1 MKQLKEILE
10 GVFDKDLVIKKTS
23 AEKEIEH
30 FRNRDIAKMSSE
42 DIMTKIHSIMN
53 SCEKYTYDELKK
65 HPIDTLEHVIIL
77 PTYGGYEVD
86 DYTFVYSK
94 DIPNWGI
101 ESVFS
106 YIAKKTKNWTWCN
119 YPWGDFDR
127 FKDNWEKKVDCLRNI
142 FIGSNVQTFY
152 VIPEILSKDLIK
164 RMSGK

>member
-10 GVFDKDLVIKKTS
+10 GVFDKDLVVKKTS

-30 FRNRDIAKMSSE
+30 FHNRDIAKLTSQE
-42 DIMTKIHSIMN
+42 IKQKIHSIMN
-53 SCEKYTYDELKK
+53 SCDVYTYDELKK
-65 HPIDTLEHVIIL
+65 HPIDTLKHVIIS
-77 PTYGGYEVD
+77 PAFGGAEVG

-101 ESVFS
+101 ESVFN
-106 YIAKKTKNWTWCN
+106 YIEQKTKNWAWHN
-119 YPWGDFDR
+119 YPWRDFDR
-127 FKDNWEKKVDCLRNI
+127 FKDWEKKVDCLRNI
-142 FIGSNVQTFY
+142 FLGSNVQTFY